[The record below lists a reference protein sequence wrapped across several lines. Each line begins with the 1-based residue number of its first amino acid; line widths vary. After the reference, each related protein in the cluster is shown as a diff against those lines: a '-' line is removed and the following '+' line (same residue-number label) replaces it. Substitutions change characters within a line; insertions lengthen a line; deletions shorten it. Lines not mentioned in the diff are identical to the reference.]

1 MLFRQ
6 VWSTGYEEFLGRR
19 VLLVMRIPKRLV
31 DDLRLAMVTM
41 MTVMACSVM
50 ARTMMAS
57 AVMTGAVMA
66 RNLIA

>member
-41 MTVMACSVM
+41 MTVMA
-50 ARTMMAS
+50 RTMMAS
-57 AVMTGAVMA
+57 AMMACAVMG